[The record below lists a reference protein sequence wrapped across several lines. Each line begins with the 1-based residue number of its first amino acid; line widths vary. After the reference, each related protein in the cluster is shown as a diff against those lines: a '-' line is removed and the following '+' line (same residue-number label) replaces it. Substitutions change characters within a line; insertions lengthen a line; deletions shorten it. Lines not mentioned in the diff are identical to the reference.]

1 MIKMKHIEETVKT
14 FFFKILSFK
23 QYLSLISSIYFLL
36 YNLGILKYWSLFK
49 YHYFLKS
56 VINKNDIVID
66 IGANLGYFSKPFSKW
81 VGSKGKV
88 YSIEPV
94 KQVREVLEKN
104 VRKIQNIKVIPYAL
118 GNENRKVQ
126 LGNNTRKNKGFISS
140 GSHFILE
147 DKATA
152 LDEFSAEMKKGSEL
166 FCNLERLDFIKCD
179 VEGYETVIIPEL
191 KDILLKHKP
200 IILIETR
207 KEKRKFLLKYLSNI
221 GFYVFILENGKL
233 FSLNEIE
240 KKTEDDILFIHKDK
254 IDLFSNIIEPKVEKK
269 L

>member
-1 MIKMKHIEETVKT
+1 MKRIEETVKK
-14 FFFKILSFK
+14 FFFKTLSFK
-23 QYLSLISSIYFLL
+23 QYLSLVSKIYFLL
-36 YNLGILKYWSLFK
+36 YKPGILKFRPLFK

-56 VINKNDIVID
+56 VINKNDVVID
-66 IGANLGYFSKPFSKW
+66 IGANLGYFSKPFSVW

-88 YSIEPV
+88 YCIEPV
-94 KQVREVLEKN
+94 KQVREVLERN

-118 GNENRKVQ
+118 GNENRKVR
-126 LGNNTRKNKGFISS
+126 LGNNTRKNKGFIAS

-147 DKATA
+147 NNATA

-166 FCNLERLDFIKCD
+166 FGNLKRLDFIKCD

-221 GFYVFILENGKL
+221 GFYGFILENGKL
-233 FSLNEIE
+233 FSLSEIE

-254 IDLFSNIIEPKVEKK
+254 IDPLNDYIEPNLKK
-269 L
+269 S